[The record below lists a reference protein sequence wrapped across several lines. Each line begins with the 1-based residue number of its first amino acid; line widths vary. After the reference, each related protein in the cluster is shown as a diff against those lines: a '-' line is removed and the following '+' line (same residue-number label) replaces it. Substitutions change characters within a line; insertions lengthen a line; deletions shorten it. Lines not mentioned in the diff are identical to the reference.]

1 MKEQT
6 KTEIYQYLQNYLNQK
21 IEHSDYVDYYEWF
34 QLNESMTL
42 KQIEKEIKKKRLE
55 KLFHPDQQS
64 YLDSEFQRVFKE
76 CSNEIK
82 EMKNV
87 FSNQESKARYDQ
99 KLKIQKGQEK
109 IDDSITLK
117 EKKYVERAVETT
129 TYKYGFYQGYMA
141 FLMTLQDGFS
151 MITNENHARDLLKQ
165 VGTRKIRKI
174 IEK

>member
-1 MKEQT
+1 
-6 KTEIYQYLQNYLNQK
+6 
-21 IEHSDYVDYYEWF
+21 
-34 QLNESMTL
+34 MTL